1 MITVI
6 IGIQHLKRI
15 AVLFDHAENLLAV
28 QRIFGSFHN
37 FKDFSELGDTMVV
50 YRITLQYVLFE
61 HGVCPLAELY
71 AAF

>member
-1 MITVI
+1 MIDETGAGPEHAAACPGPVPFHCRQFMITVI
-6 IGIQHLKRI
+6 
-15 AVLFDHAENLLAV
+15 
-28 QRIFGSFHN
+28 
-37 FKDFSELGDTMVV
+37 SELCDAMIV